1 MVFPVSVTDSMVSV
15 FYQGVTEQVC
25 IDDIDRDVAETLCNF
40 AGKGY
45 IYFIILLEDA

>member
-15 FYQGVTEQVC
+15 YYQGVAEQVC

-45 IYFIILLEDA
+45 VHLIIPLVAA